1 MLMNFLTDN
10 SESNMPSLGFL
21 QPYASTICNLF
32 INLMLVNYLAH
43 GINIQQS
50 DSYSKPDDLLSSLF
64 EGSFSD
70 NTLRDA
76 HVASYLT
83 AGLAGALRLSMQGY
97 SMVSAS
103 GTSPASAPS
112 LPTTAI

>member
-1 MLMNFLTDN
+1 MLVNFLTVS
-10 SESNMPSLGFL
+10 SESNMPSLGSL

-32 INLMLVNYLAH
+32 INLMLLNYLAH

-50 DSYSKPDDLLSSLF
+50 ESYSKPDDLLSSLF

-70 NTLRDA
+70 DTLRDT
-76 HVASYLT
+76 HVATYLS

-97 SMVSAS
+97 SMVSGG
-103 GTSPASAPS
+103 GTPPASASS